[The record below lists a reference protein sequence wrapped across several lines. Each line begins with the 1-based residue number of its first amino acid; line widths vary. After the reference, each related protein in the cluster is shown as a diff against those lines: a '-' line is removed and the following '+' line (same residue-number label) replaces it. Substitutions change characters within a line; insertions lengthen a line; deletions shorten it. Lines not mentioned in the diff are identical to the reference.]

1 MEILVNERAEQLIA
15 IQKEYELV
23 CEQQRKSLLRNELL
37 LRDVQRL
44 RLSISTPVPTAKLEA
59 LKTRYLTHVTS
70 LHPERLQGCRQE
82 SSGTTTQPH
91 LHLDAQARMP
101 KRCVSP
107 PPFVGTASERET
119 VRKVISEDTVSKS
132 SVTNISAESTGAGI
146 APPLMKAEST
156 GAGIAPPV
164 MKAKSTGAG
173 KAPPVMKAEST
184 GAGIAPPVMKAE
196 STGAGKAPPVMKAES
211 TGAGKAPPVMKAES
225 TGAGKAPP
233 VMKAESTGA
242 GKAPPVMKA
251 ESTGAGIAPPVMKA
265 ESTGAGIAPPVMK
278 AESTGAGIAPPV
290 MKKEEGDSS
299 VSIRPLLDTAEG
311 GDVDVRPPLL
321 KAHLPV
327 IIPELGSDHL
337 LCSEAAV
344 GDDSLP
350 TPASP
355 RDLEVDNN
363 DNTNIEDSKKVEDSN
378 GGENLEDSGNL
389 EESNGKEN
397 LLEDSGNL
405 EDSNGGENLLEDSGN
420 LEDSNGEQHGGVK
433 CQLVDIASEGD
444 QPSEDI
450 ASEGDQPSEDIASE
464 GDQPSED
471 YQKQSSDFQIHT
483 EEDPALHIVPALNQ
497 VQGSPSVDH
506 HDSSSPTVDTV
517 LSQLRTANNQ
527 LSQGSLFY
535 TDKDLQ
541 AIDSRLL
548 SQLKTFAST
557 VCGML
562 PEQKQSIS
570 RLAPPPIP
578 AQWSPLWP
586 TLVQHFQLLHSRGR
600 TLEDVATLFAPALAP
615 DHPDRAE
622 ARLQLLDTLRHHIG
636 LEDSSCSEE
645 HAGQDA
651 PHTDVSKDTGAALN
665 ESAAY
670 RSLVM
675 SMGTNNSNDSSSSSV
690 DLMDTTGGLPI
701 TEIDDDAEAIVTA
714 ADTLQGVPH
723 MTQDVHHMTQGILV
737 APPLHQSV
745 HAGPNLKMS
754 LSSHTSSSEEDL
766 SSRPASP
773 VYIPTAIESRPPQQK
788 ANAIKKLAGFWSD
801 SDNEEV
807 VIPSLKKDDES
818 DF

>member
-1 MEILVNERAEQLIA
+1 M
-15 IQKEYELV
+15 
-23 CEQQRKSLLRNELL
+23 
-37 LRDVQRL
+37 
-44 RLSISTPVPTAKLEA
+44 PTAKLEA
-59 LKTRYLTHVTS
+59 LKVKSRVIARVCHQLRSFSLQTRYLTHVTS

-91 LHLDAQARMP
+91 LHLDAQARSKFALKMLRCADILTHHLVVP

-156 GAGIAPPV
+156 GAGIAPPL

-299 VSIRPLLDTAEG
+299 VSIRPLLDTA
-311 GDVDVRPPLL
+311 DVDVRPPLL

-420 LEDSNGEQHGGVK
+420 LEDSNGGGLLLGDSDVGGMFAAQGVKTNVPFQEQHGGVK
-433 CQLVDIASEGD
+433 CQLV
-444 QPSEDI
+444 DI

-570 RLAPPPIP
+570 RFGV
-578 AQWSPLWP
+578 
-586 TLVQHFQLLHSRGR
+586 TTHKHK
-600 TLEDVATLFAPALAP
+600 
-615 DHPDRAE
+615 
-622 ARLQLLDTLRHHIG
+622 HIIRMYTYK
-636 LEDSSCSEE
+636 CT
-645 HAGQDA
+645 
-651 PHTDVSKDTGAALN
+651 HT
-665 ESAAY
+665 
-670 RSLVM
+670 
-675 SMGTNNSNDSSSSSV
+675 
-690 DLMDTTGGLPI
+690 
-701 TEIDDDAEAIVTA
+701 
-714 ADTLQGVPH
+714 
-723 MTQDVHHMTQGILV
+723 
-737 APPLHQSV
+737 
-745 HAGPNLKMS
+745 
-754 LSSHTSSSEEDL
+754 HT
-766 SSRPASP
+766 
-773 VYIPTAIESRPPQQK
+773 
-788 ANAIKKLAGFWSD
+788 
-801 SDNEEV
+801 
-807 VIPSLKKDDES
+807 
-818 DF
+818 